1 MKWSKETYR
10 MIGIIK
16 KSISVIMAA
25 TTVCIALTGGM
36 LRADIEQPE
45 VTLPTLEEVKAAA
58 YCVYDKTADEVIFS
72 KEPDSR
78 IFPASMTKIMTAQL
92 ALDYLD
98 TSASLT
104 VSQNAIDNI
113 SADSTV
119 MGLIVGE
126 TTTVSELLYGLMLPS
141 GNDAANVLAEGVIE
155 ALLKNYPADSLTAG
169 PDGINAK
176 YFEDYFGLSSEDI
189 LASYKLSAFAVLMN
203 YRAQSLGCVNTN
215 FVNAH
220 GLHNDEHY
228 TTASDLTKIMAHA
241 AENPDFCK
249 LIHTPTHYFVS
260 TNMHVEDGWSIVN
273 NSNKILMDPWLVAR
287 TAEGEDTHAVCVV
300 GGKTGT
306 TSNAGTGM
314 TIYTINENGHELFTA
329 VCGIP
334 GEYYSYQTRYVASIT
349 AYGNLECWN
358 RNPEKVVPGKL
369 GDYQSGNITE
379 AERAQYD
386 PLFLPGDSPELPDTE
401 EDKQTPESVEEQDG
415 EKTAEEDVNVTID
428 ESKDNVKDPIKEKS
442 GIIRWIKKHVVAS
455 IIIGVLIA
463 LILVVVI
470 IIIIKLINR
479 KRRKKRR
486 KSKTRPYIGEI
497 IKE

>member
-1 MKWSKETYR
+1 MKFLTK
-10 MIGIIK
+10 
-16 KSISVIMAA
+16 IMSAVMTA
-25 TTVCIALTGGM
+25 ILIFGM
-36 LRADIEQPE
+36 LPSLGSRADLEQPE
-45 VTLPTLEEVKAAA
+45 VSLPKLDEINAAA
-58 YCVYDKTADEVIFS
+58 YCVYDKTANEIILS
-72 KEPDSR
+72 SNPEER
-78 IFPASMTKIMTAQL
+78 IFPASMTKIMTATL

-98 TSASLT
+98 TSAYLT
-104 VSQNAIDNI
+104 ASANALNSI
-113 SADSTV
+113 SSDSTV
-119 MGLIVGE
+119 MGLVIGE

-155 ALLKNYPADSLTAG
+155 SLLKNYPSDSLSAG

-176 YFEDYFGLSSEDI
+176 YFEDYFGTTAEDI
-189 LASYKLSAFAVLMN
+189 LAQYTLSAFALLMN
-203 YRAQSLGCVNTN
+203 YRAQSLGCNNTH

-220 GLHNDEHY
+220 GLHDEMHY
-228 TTASDLTKIMAHA
+228 TTAYDLTKIMASA
-241 AENPDFCK
+241 AERPDFCK
-249 LIHTPTHYFVS
+249 LVHTPTHYFVA
-260 TNMHVEDGWSIVN
+260 TNMHIEDGWSIVN

-401 EDKQTPESVEEQDG
+401 EDKQTPEGVEEQDG

-463 LILVVVI
+463 LILVVII